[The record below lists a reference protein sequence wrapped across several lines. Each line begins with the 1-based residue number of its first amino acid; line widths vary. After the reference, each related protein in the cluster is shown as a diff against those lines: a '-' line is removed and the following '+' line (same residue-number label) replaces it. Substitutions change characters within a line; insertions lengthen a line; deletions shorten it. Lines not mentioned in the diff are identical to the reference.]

1 MKSPGRWIYPVLM
14 AAVVWWS
21 ASGTGFDPA
30 DFLKIGNSL
39 DFVLTRWLPPDWS
52 AAGETAREAAITIQI
67 AVLGTFLGLVFA
79 LPVSFLA
86 ARNVTPYPW
95 IYNLVR
101 GLLSFLRAVPEI
113 VLALVF
119 VPTVGL
125 KPVTAVLALAIHNF
139 GVLGKL
145 ISELIEASD
154 PGPREAVAS
163 TGAPGVAVVYWGVI
177 PQIIPLIISQAFYR
191 LEVAVRASLVL
202 GLVGAGGIGNLL
214 FIHFKIFD
222 YEKVLVDVLAI
233 MAMVAAIDY
242 LGAWVRSKV
251 T

>member
-1 MKSPGRWIYPVLM
+1 MRWVYPVLT
-14 AAVVWWS
+14 VLVLWWS
-21 ASGTGFDPA
+21 AAGTGFDPGE
-30 DFLKIGNSL
+30 LHKVGNSVE
-39 DFVLTRWLPPDWS
+39 FVLKRWLPPDWS
-52 AAGETAREAAITIQI
+52 AGRESVQEAAVTIQI
-67 AVLGTFLGLVFA
+67 AILGTFLGLVGA
-79 LPVSFLA
+79 VPVSFFA
-86 ARNVTPYPW
+86 ARNITPYPW

-101 GLLSFLRAVPEI
+101 GFLSLIRAIPEI

-119 VPTVGL
+119 VPAVGL
-125 KPVTAVLALAIHNF
+125 KPVTGVLALAIHNF

-163 TGAPGVAVVYWGVI
+163 TGAPGTAVVWWGVI
-177 PQIIPLIISQAFYR
+177 PEIIPNVLSQAFYR

-214 FIHFKIFD
+214 FIHFKVFD

-233 MAMVAAIDY
+233 MVMVAAIDF
-242 LGAWVRSKV
+242 LGAYVRSRV
-251 T
+251 I